1 MYQFII
7 CFSVFLPCLLFVRD
21 KMAPIR
27 RLHALLKA
35 HHQSKATPTKI
46 SQSSEAEADQ
56 HLALLKPLL
65 QPISAAF
72 RRFVLDR

>member
-1 MYQFII
+1 
-7 CFSVFLPCLLFVRD
+7 
-21 KMAPIR
+21 MAPIR

-35 HHQSKATPTKI
+35 HHQSKATPTKT
-46 SQSSEAEADQ
+46 SQQTTTTSEAEADQ

-72 RRFVLDR
+72 RRFVLDRYFFCIVVFCYYFYC